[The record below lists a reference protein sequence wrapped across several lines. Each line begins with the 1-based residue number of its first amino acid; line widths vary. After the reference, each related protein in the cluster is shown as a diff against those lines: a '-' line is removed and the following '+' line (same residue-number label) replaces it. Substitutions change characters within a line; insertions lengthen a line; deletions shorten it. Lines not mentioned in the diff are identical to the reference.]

1 MCERRSTEIYLRVFK
16 LYGTSA
22 CHLCELAYNMLK
34 VQQSRMGG
42 FDIEELDISYCNGL
56 FDRYGVRIPV
66 LQHPDQRELDWPFSQ
81 LELQEFLE
89 S

>member
-1 MCERRSTEIYLRVFK
+1 MRVFK

-22 CHLCELAYNMLK
+22 CHLCELAHSML
-34 VQQSRMGG
+34 QMEQTTMGG
-42 FDIEELDISYCNGL
+42 FNVEERDVSHSDGL

-66 LQHPDQRELDWPFSQ
+66 LKHPDKRELDWPFSQ
-81 LELQEFLE
+81 LELREFLA